1 MTGAPINRHVDRLE
15 GPSPA
20 TQVAVDMARR
30 SVYLIPIIILFGALL
45 DGTDGVLS
53 VGYAVA
59 IVVVNFLVAAFMI
72 GKAAQINFAFV
83 FGAALGG
90 FALRLGLIFLAILA
104 VAGQDWVRIVPMG
117 ITLIVTHLGLLVWE
131 LRYVSASMAYPGLK
145 PKEHRQGDREPVR
158 S

>member
-1 MTGAPINRHVDRLE
+1 MNSNPDRLA

-20 TQVAVDMARR
+20 MQVALDMAKR
-30 SVYLIPIIILFGALL
+30 SVFLLPIAILFGALAA
-45 DGTDGVLS
+45 GTEGVLS
-53 VGYAVA
+53 VGYAIA
-59 IVVVNFLVAAFMI
+59 IVVVNFVLAAVLI
-72 GKAAQINFAFV
+72 GKAAQINFALV

-90 FALRLGLIFLAILA
+90 FALRLGLIFLAVIA
-104 VAGQDWVRIVPMG
+104 VADQEWVRIVPMG

-145 PKEHRQGDREPVR
+145 PKEHRQGVRESVR

>member
-1 MTGAPINRHVDRLE
+1 MIGATINEHPDRLE

-20 TQVAVDMARR
+20 TQVALDMAKR
-30 SVYLIPIIILFGALL
+30 SVFLLPLVILFGAAL
-45 DGTDGVLS
+45 DGTEGALS
-53 VGYAVA
+53 VAYALA
-59 IVVVNFLVAAFMI
+59 IVVINFVLAAFVI
-72 GKAAQINFAFV
+72 GRAAQISFALV

-90 FALRLGLIFLAILA
+90 FAFRLGLIFLAILA
-104 VAGQDWVRIVPMG
+104 VAGQEWVRIVPMG

-145 PKEHRQGDREPVR
+145 PKEHRQGVREPVR

>member
-1 MTGAPINRHVDRLE
+1 MTAPDRLE

-20 TQVAVDMARR
+20 VEVALDMLRR
-30 SVYLIPIIILFGALL
+30 SMFLIPIAVLFGALVE
-45 DGTDGVLS
+45 GVEGVLS
-53 VGYAVA
+53 VGYAIA
-59 IVVVNFLVAAFMI
+59 IVVVNFVLSAVLI
-72 GKAAQINFAFV
+72 GKAAQINFGLV

-90 FALRLGLIFLAILA
+90 FALRLGLIFGA
-104 VAGQDWVRIVPMG
+104 VVLVADQDWVRIVPMG

-145 PKEHRQGDREPVR
+145 PKEHRHGVREPVR

>member
-1 MTGAPINRHVDRLE
+1 MTPVDRLE

-20 TQVAVDMARR
+20 VQVALDMLRR
-30 SVYLIPIIILFGALL
+30 SLFLLPLAVIAGALI
-45 DGTDGVLS
+45 DGTEGVLS
-53 VGYAVA
+53 VGYAIA
-59 IVVVNFLVAAFMI
+59 IVVVNFVLSAVLI
-72 GKAAQINFAFV
+72 GKAAQVNFALV

-90 FALRLGLIFLAILA
+90 FALRLGLIFAA
-104 VAGQDWVRIVPMG
+104 VVLVADQAWVRIVPMG

-145 PKEHRQGDREPVR
+145 PKEHRHGVREPVR

>member
-1 MTGAPINRHVDRLE
+1 MTALDRLE

-20 TQVAVDMARR
+20 VQVALDMLRR
-30 SVYLIPIIILFGALL
+30 SLFLVPVVVLFGAMI
-45 DGTDGVLS
+45 DGTEGVLS
-53 VGYAVA
+53 VAYAVA
-59 IVVVNFLVAAFMI
+59 IVAVNFLLSAVLI
-72 GKAAQINFAFV
+72 GKAAQISFALV

-90 FALRLGLIFLAILA
+90 FALRLGLIFLAVVL
-104 VAGQDWVRIVPMG
+104 VADQQWVRIVPLG

-145 PKEHRQGDREPVR
+145 PKEHRHGVREPVR

>member
-1 MTGAPINRHVDRLE
+1 MSGAPINKHVDRLE
-15 GPSPA
+15 GLSPA
-20 TQVAVDMARR
+20 TQVAVDMAKR
-30 SVYLIPIIILFGALL
+30 SVFLIPIIILFGALL
-45 DGTDGVLS
+45 DGTEGVLS

-59 IVVVNFLVAAFMI
+59 IVVVNFLAAAFMI

>member
-1 MTGAPINRHVDRLE
+1 MSSAGINEHVDRLE

-20 TQVAVDMARR
+20 TQVALDMAKR
-30 SVYLIPIIILFGALL
+30 SVFLVPIVILFGALAG
-45 DGTDGVLS
+45 GTDGVLS

-59 IVVVNFLVAAFMI
+59 IVVVNFVLAAFMI
-72 GKAAQINFAFV
+72 GRAAQINFALV

-104 VAGQDWVRIVPMG
+104 VAGQEWVRIVPMG

-145 PKEHRQGDREPVR
+145 PKEHRQGVREPVR

>member
-1 MTGAPINRHVDRLE
+1 MTSAAINGHPDRLD

-20 TQVAVDMARR
+20 TQVAFDMARR
-30 SVYLIPIIILFGALL
+30 SAFLIPIVVLFGALAG
-45 DGTDGVLS
+45 GTEGVLS

-59 IVVVNFLVAAFMI
+59 IVVVNFVLAAVLI
-72 GKAAQINFAFV
+72 GKAAQINFALV

-104 VAGQDWVRIVPMG
+104 VAGQEWVRIVPMG

-145 PKEHRQGDREPVR
+145 PKEHRQGVREPVR